1 MISIADLN
9 GHGTALVVSTA
20 FTDFPRTGAKRGHGY
35 RDAKHKIVILAEAAD
50 HIALVLH
57 QTARSGR
64 WCLLLDKIR
73 KFQFEVG
80 TTGLKMLFHITQ
92 HGVHAVDTDLA
103 MILIEYLDEAT
114 HVGALEVV
122 GQVNIHVDARNRLLL
137 LFVLVHDD
145 DRVADILNAD
155 LVDGDVAIVVALLH
169 VRHAAGVAGGA
180 RGV

>member
-1 MISIADLN
+1 
-9 GHGTALVVSTA
+9 
-20 FTDFPRTGAKRGHGY
+20 
-35 RDAKHKIVILAEAAD
+35 
-50 HIALVLH
+50 
-57 QTARSGR
+57 
-64 WCLLLDKIR
+64 
-73 KFQFEVG
+73 
-80 TTGLKMLFHITQ
+80 
-92 HGVHAVDTDLA
+92 LA

-114 HVGALEVV
+114 HVGALEVM

-180 RGV
+180 RGVWRVLRRTLVLLCLIHFFAFSRNALRATRHIINRIFQARLAKAFQTQKAGIAASAGNSCRSRIITGVGQAIVNAEVQTSANNFRLAELD